1 MTKRIFRS
9 TCFVAIAVLI
19 ACIVLI
25 MGALYSYFSSVQMNQ
40 LHMQTALAAQ
50 GVNNEGLSYFDGL
63 DISDYRI
70 TLVSPDGSVL
80 YDCRADAGTMENHLK
95 REEIQEALK
104 NGEGESRR
112 FSSTLS
118 ESSLYCAQKLNDGS
132 VLRLSV
138 AQKSIF
144 TLVLGMSQPICV
156 VLVVAIVLS
165 LYLAYRLSKNIVRP
179 LNELDL
185 DDPLSNNDGYD
196 ELSPLLKRID
206 RQQKQLKRQANEMQK
221 KQDEFTAITESMNEG
236 LILLNPKGTIISINP
251 AAAKLLD
258 AGQFSKGKNILTV
271 NRSLALQEVISDAVA
286 GKSAEKII
294 ELHERH
300 YQVDASPVISD
311 GAVGGIVLLLFDV
324 TEKEDAEQLRREFT
338 ANVSHELK
346 TPLHSIS
353 GYAEIIKSDLISPE
367 DIKPFASKIYS
378 EAQRMIQ
385 LVEDIINLSHLDEG
399 ADSMSFE
406 DCDLY
411 LMAQDTVASLSSEA
425 DASDITVTLSGD
437 SAVIKGVPHML
448 SGIIYNLC
456 DNAIKY
462 NRPGGKVNIDIRDL
476 ASSAILSVRDTGI
489 GIPPEHQNRIFERFY
504 RVDKSHSKEVG
515 GTGLGLSIVK
525 HAAKIHGAKVSVEST
540 PGEGTC
546 ISLEFPK

>member
-311 GAVGGIVLLLFDV
+311 GAVGGIVLLLFDI

-425 DASDITVTLSGD
+425 DASDITVKLSGD
-437 SAVIKGVPHML
+437 PAVIKGVPHML

-462 NRPGGKVNIDIRDL
+462 NRPGGKVNIDIREL

>member
-80 YDCRADAGTMENHLK
+80 YDCRADTSTMENHLK

-258 AGQFSKGKNILTV
+258 TGQFSKGKNILTV

-367 DIKPFASKIYS
+367 DVKPFASKIYS
-378 EAQRMIQ
+378 EAQRMIH

>member
-258 AGQFSKGKNILTV
+258 TGQFSKGKNILTV

>member
-206 RQQKQLKRQANEMQK
+206 RQQKQLKRQANEMKK

-311 GAVGGIVLLLFDV
+311 GAVGGIVLLLFDI

-437 SAVIKGVPHML
+437 PAVIKGVPHML

>member
-311 GAVGGIVLLLFDV
+311 GAVGGIVLLLFDI

-411 LMAQDTVASLSSEA
+411 LMAQDTVANLSSEA

-437 SAVIKGVPHML
+437 PAVIKGVPHML

>member
-206 RQQKQLKRQANEMQK
+206 RQQKKLKRQANEMQK

-437 SAVIKGVPHML
+437 PAVIKGVPHML

>member
-206 RQQKQLKRQANEMQK
+206 RQQKQLKRQANEMKK

-311 GAVGGIVLLLFDV
+311 GAVGGIVLLLFDI

>member
-206 RQQKQLKRQANEMQK
+206 RQQKQLKRQANEMKK

-437 SAVIKGVPHML
+437 PAVIKGVPHML

>member
-437 SAVIKGVPHML
+437 PAVIKGVPHML

-462 NRPGGKVNIDIRDL
+462 NRPGGKVNIDIREL

-525 HAAKIHGAKVSVEST
+525 HAAKIHGAKVSVKST

>member
-258 AGQFSKGKNILTV
+258 TGQFSKGKNILTV

-311 GAVGGIVLLLFDV
+311 GAVGGIVLLLFDI

>member
-300 YQVDASPVISD
+300 YQVDASPVISG

-437 SAVIKGVPHML
+437 PAVIKGVPHML

-525 HAAKIHGAKVSVEST
+525 HAAKIHGAKVSVKST

>member
-40 LHMQTALAAQ
+40 LHIQTALAAQ

-132 VLRLSV
+132 VLRLSA

-258 AGQFSKGKNILTV
+258 TGQFSKGKNILTV

-300 YQVDASPVISD
+300 YQVDASQVISD
-311 GAVGGIVLLLFDV
+311 GAV
-324 TEKEDAEQLRREFT
+324 
-338 ANVSHELK
+338 
-346 TPLHSIS
+346 
-353 GYAEIIKSDLISPE
+353 
-367 DIKPFASKIYS
+367 
-378 EAQRMIQ
+378 
-385 LVEDIINLSHLDEG
+385 
-399 ADSMSFE
+399 
-406 DCDLY
+406 
-411 LMAQDTVASLSSEA
+411 
-425 DASDITVTLSGD
+425 
-437 SAVIKGVPHML
+437 
-448 SGIIYNLC
+448 
-456 DNAIKY
+456 
-462 NRPGGKVNIDIRDL
+462 
-476 ASSAILSVRDTGI
+476 
-489 GIPPEHQNRIFERFY
+489 
-504 RVDKSHSKEVG
+504 
-515 GTGLGLSIVK
+515 
-525 HAAKIHGAKVSVEST
+525 
-540 PGEGTC
+540 
-546 ISLEFPK
+546 

>member
-411 LMAQDTVASLSSEA
+411 LMAQDTVANLSSEA

-437 SAVIKGVPHML
+437 PAVIKGVPHML

>member
-311 GAVGGIVLLLFDV
+311 GAVGGIVLLLFDI

-411 LMAQDTVASLSSEA
+411 LMAQDTVANLSSEA

-437 SAVIKGVPHML
+437 PAVIKGVPHML

-462 NRPGGKVNIDIRDL
+462 NRPGGKVNIDIREL

>member
-206 RQQKQLKRQANEMQK
+206 RQQKQLKRQANEMKK

-311 GAVGGIVLLLFDV
+311 GAVGGIVLLLFDI

-437 SAVIKGVPHML
+437 PAVIKGVPHML

-489 GIPPEHQNRIFERFY
+489 GIPPEDQNRIFDRFY

>member
-311 GAVGGIVLLLFDV
+311 GAVGGIVLLLFDI

-385 LVEDIINLSHLDEG
+385 LVEDIINL
-399 ADSMSFE
+399 
-406 DCDLY
+406 
-411 LMAQDTVASLSSEA
+411 
-425 DASDITVTLSGD
+425 
-437 SAVIKGVPHML
+437 
-448 SGIIYNLC
+448 
-456 DNAIKY
+456 
-462 NRPGGKVNIDIRDL
+462 
-476 ASSAILSVRDTGI
+476 
-489 GIPPEHQNRIFERFY
+489 
-504 RVDKSHSKEVG
+504 
-515 GTGLGLSIVK
+515 
-525 HAAKIHGAKVSVEST
+525 
-540 PGEGTC
+540 
-546 ISLEFPK
+546 

>member
-206 RQQKQLKRQANEMQK
+206 RQQKQLKRQANEMKK

-462 NRPGGKVNIDIRDL
+462 NRPGGKVNIDIREL

>member
-411 LMAQDTVASLSSEA
+411 LMAQDTVANLSSEA

-437 SAVIKGVPHML
+437 PAVIKGVPHML

-462 NRPGGKVNIDIRDL
+462 NRPGGKVNIDIREL

>member
-1 MTKRIFRS
+1 MTKRIFLS

-311 GAVGGIVLLLFDV
+311 GAVGGIVLLLFDI

-411 LMAQDTVASLSSEA
+411 LMAQDTVANLSSEA

-437 SAVIKGVPHML
+437 PAVIKGVPHML

-462 NRPGGKVNIDIRDL
+462 NRPGGKVNIDIREL

>member
-311 GAVGGIVLLLFDV
+311 GAVGGIVLLLFDI

-462 NRPGGKVNIDIRDL
+462 NRPGGKVNIDIREL